1 MSIFKDTFRDYVRD
15 QLSIREKLIEIGNL
29 TDNNPL
35 TNRRQINDIFL
46 QTLESNPLSIDY
58 APRQAQGRA
67 YSLNSMGMNLGVI
80 VGAGLF
86 VSLIKYFELAT
97 HYKLIYF
104 ISGMIV
110 VAFSLLTPFLI
121 IEPPD
126 LK

>member
-1 MSIFKDTFRDYVRD
+1 MISFNLFLIGLSLAYAPFASPSFALLYVD
-15 QLSIREKLIEIGNL
+15 LIV
-29 TDNNPL
+29 
-35 TNRRQINDIFL
+35 NDIFL